1 MEFLKLTFINGMN
14 MAAANSKYC
23 ANVESYLDGLDLEL
37 DDENVGYIYEH
48 FNNLNLQ
55 TKEKE
60 YIEVS
65 KEFFEMIPDKMERLA
80 EVFAEN
86 HLDVPIM
93 KYYNMNTLFERIL
106 LLNNEDVVLLK
117 DLIAARYEKV
127 TDLENEERNIRL
139 LKQTMEEYIR
149 GKIPTIKVVL
159 LEDFIK
165 TLDTNLVSL
174 FLVSR
179 TFGNLM
185 LENKKGKIINI
196 ASTNGIDSYYE
207 YSLDYDTSKAGVI
220 NLTHNL
226 ANHYS
231 PYINVNCVCPGWID
245 TPMNKDLDE
254 SFKQKEIDKI
264 LLRRFASP
272 KEIASLVYFL
282 STDEASYINDS
293 IIKID
298 GGRKC

>member
-1 MEFLKLTFINGMN
+1 M
-14 MAAANSKYC
+14 
-23 ANVESYLDGLDLEL
+23 
-37 DDENVGYIYEH
+37 
-48 FNNLNLQ
+48 
-55 TKEKE
+55 
-60 YIEVS
+60 
-65 KEFFEMIPDKMERLA
+65 DK
-80 EVFAEN
+80 
-86 HLDVPIM
+86 
-93 KYYNMNTLFERIL
+93 
-106 LLNNEDVVLLK
+106 
-117 DLIAARYEKV
+117 
-127 TDLENEERNIRL
+127 
-139 LKQTMEEYIR
+139 
-149 GKIPTIKVVL
+149 KVVL
-159 LEDFIK
+159 VTGSSIGLGRAIIEKFARNNYNVIINYNNSKQEAEELKSYIENTYHTKAITIKCDITKESEIEEMKQIIIKEFGVLDCLVNNAGIAIDTDFNLKTKENFIK
-165 TLDTNLVSL
+165 ILDTNLVSL

-254 SFKQKEIDKI
+254 SFKQKEIGKI

>member
-1 MEFLKLTFINGMN
+1 M
-14 MAAANSKYC
+14 
-23 ANVESYLDGLDLEL
+23 
-37 DDENVGYIYEH
+37 
-48 FNNLNLQ
+48 
-55 TKEKE
+55 
-60 YIEVS
+60 
-65 KEFFEMIPDKMERLA
+65 DK
-80 EVFAEN
+80 
-86 HLDVPIM
+86 
-93 KYYNMNTLFERIL
+93 
-106 LLNNEDVVLLK
+106 
-117 DLIAARYEKV
+117 
-127 TDLENEERNIRL
+127 
-139 LKQTMEEYIR
+139 
-149 GKIPTIKVVL
+149 KVVL
-159 LEDFIK
+159 VTGSSIGLGRAIIEKFASNNYNVIINYNNSKQEAEELKSYIEDTYHTKAITIKCDITKESEIEKMKQIIIKEFGVLDCLVNNAGIAIDTDFNLKTKENFIK
-165 TLDTNLVSL
+165 TLDTNLISL

-207 YSLDYDTSKAGVI
+207 YSLDYDASKAGVI

-226 ANHYS
+226 ANHFS

-254 SFKQKEIDKI
+254 IFKQKEIDKI

>member
-1 MEFLKLTFINGMN
+1 M
-14 MAAANSKYC
+14 
-23 ANVESYLDGLDLEL
+23 
-37 DDENVGYIYEH
+37 
-48 FNNLNLQ
+48 
-55 TKEKE
+55 
-60 YIEVS
+60 
-65 KEFFEMIPDKMERLA
+65 DK
-80 EVFAEN
+80 
-86 HLDVPIM
+86 
-93 KYYNMNTLFERIL
+93 
-106 LLNNEDVVLLK
+106 
-117 DLIAARYEKV
+117 
-127 TDLENEERNIRL
+127 
-139 LKQTMEEYIR
+139 
-149 GKIPTIKVVL
+149 KVVL
-159 LEDFIK
+159 VTGSSIGLGRAIIEKFASNNYNVIINYNNSKQEAEELKSYIENTYHTKAITIKCDITKESEIEEMKQIIIKEFGVLDCLVNNAGIAIDTDFNLKTKENFIK
-165 TLDTNLVSL
+165 ILDTNLVSL

-254 SFKQKEIDKI
+254 SFKQKEIDNI

>member
-1 MEFLKLTFINGMN
+1 MFL
-14 MAAANSKYC
+14 
-23 ANVESYLDGLDLEL
+23 LDDVMSEL
-37 DDENVGYIYEH
+37 DPERQNYV
-48 FNNLNLQ
+48 LNHIKGIQ
-55 TKEKE
+55 SFITCCDP
-60 YIEVS
+60 S
-65 KEFFEMIPDKMERLA
+65 
-80 EVFAEN
+80 N
-86 HLDVPIM
+86 
-93 KYYNMNTLFERIL
+93 
-106 LLNNEDVVLLK
+106 
-117 DLIAARYEKV
+117 IAQ
-127 TDLENEERNIRL
+127 L
-139 LKQTMEEYIR
+139 
-149 GKIPTIKVVL
+149 
-159 LEDFIK
+159 
-165 TLDTNLVSL
+165 
-174 FLVSR
+174 
-179 TFGNLM
+179 
-185 LENKKGKIINI
+185 KKGKIINI
-196 ASTNGIDSYYE
+196 SSTNGLDSYYE

-282 STDEASYINDS
+282 STDEASYITDS

>member
-1 MEFLKLTFINGMN
+1 M
-14 MAAANSKYC
+14 
-23 ANVESYLDGLDLEL
+23 
-37 DDENVGYIYEH
+37 
-48 FNNLNLQ
+48 
-55 TKEKE
+55 
-60 YIEVS
+60 
-65 KEFFEMIPDKMERLA
+65 DK
-80 EVFAEN
+80 
-86 HLDVPIM
+86 
-93 KYYNMNTLFERIL
+93 
-106 LLNNEDVVLLK
+106 
-117 DLIAARYEKV
+117 
-127 TDLENEERNIRL
+127 
-139 LKQTMEEYIR
+139 
-149 GKIPTIKVVL
+149 KVVL
-159 LEDFIK
+159 VTGSSIGLGRAIIEKFASNNYNVIINYNNSKQEAEELKSYIENTYHTKAITIKCDITKESEIEEMKQIIIKEFGVLDCLVNNAGIAIDTDFNLKTKENFIK
-165 TLDTNLVSL
+165 ILDTNLVSL

-207 YSLDYDTSKAGVI
+207 YSLDYDASKAGVI

>member
-1 MEFLKLTFINGMN
+1 M
-14 MAAANSKYC
+14 
-23 ANVESYLDGLDLEL
+23 
-37 DDENVGYIYEH
+37 
-48 FNNLNLQ
+48 
-55 TKEKE
+55 
-60 YIEVS
+60 
-65 KEFFEMIPDKMERLA
+65 DK
-80 EVFAEN
+80 
-86 HLDVPIM
+86 
-93 KYYNMNTLFERIL
+93 
-106 LLNNEDVVLLK
+106 
-117 DLIAARYEKV
+117 
-127 TDLENEERNIRL
+127 
-139 LKQTMEEYIR
+139 
-149 GKIPTIKVVL
+149 KVVL
-159 LEDFIK
+159 VTGSSIGLGRAIIEKFASNNYNVIINYNNSKQEAEELKSYIENTYHTKAITIKCDITKESEIEEMKQIIIKEFGVLDCLVNNAGIAIDTDFNLKTKENFIK
-165 TLDTNLVSL
+165 ILDTNLVSL

-196 ASTNGIDSYYE
+196 ASSNGIDSYYE
-207 YSLDYDTSKAGVI
+207 YSLDYDASKAGVI

>member
-1 MEFLKLTFINGMN
+1 M
-14 MAAANSKYC
+14 
-23 ANVESYLDGLDLEL
+23 
-37 DDENVGYIYEH
+37 
-48 FNNLNLQ
+48 
-55 TKEKE
+55 
-60 YIEVS
+60 
-65 KEFFEMIPDKMERLA
+65 DK
-80 EVFAEN
+80 
-86 HLDVPIM
+86 
-93 KYYNMNTLFERIL
+93 
-106 LLNNEDVVLLK
+106 
-117 DLIAARYEKV
+117 
-127 TDLENEERNIRL
+127 
-139 LKQTMEEYIR
+139 
-149 GKIPTIKVVL
+149 KVVL
-159 LEDFIK
+159 VTGSSIGLGRAIIEKFASNNYNVIINYNNSKQEAEELKSYIENTYHTKAITIKCDITKESEIEEMKQIIIKEFGVLDCLVNNAGIAIDTDFNLKTKEDFIK
-165 TLDTNLVSL
+165 ILDTNLVSL

-196 ASTNGIDSYYE
+196 ASSNGIDSYYE
-207 YSLDYDTSKAGVI
+207 YSLDYDASKAGVI

>member
-1 MEFLKLTFINGMN
+1 M
-14 MAAANSKYC
+14 
-23 ANVESYLDGLDLEL
+23 
-37 DDENVGYIYEH
+37 
-48 FNNLNLQ
+48 
-55 TKEKE
+55 
-60 YIEVS
+60 
-65 KEFFEMIPDKMERLA
+65 DK
-80 EVFAEN
+80 
-86 HLDVPIM
+86 
-93 KYYNMNTLFERIL
+93 
-106 LLNNEDVVLLK
+106 
-117 DLIAARYEKV
+117 
-127 TDLENEERNIRL
+127 
-139 LKQTMEEYIR
+139 
-149 GKIPTIKVVL
+149 KVVL
-159 LEDFIK
+159 VTGSSIGLGRAIIEKFASNNYNVIINYNNSKQEAEELKSYIENTYHTKAITIKCDITKESEIEEMKQIIIKEFGVLDCLVNNAGIAIDTDFNLKTKENFIK
-165 TLDTNLVSL
+165 ILDTNLVSL

-207 YSLDYDTSKAGVI
+207 YSLDYDASKAGVI

-272 KEIASLVYFL
+272 KEIAALVYFL

>member
-1 MEFLKLTFINGMN
+1 M
-14 MAAANSKYC
+14 
-23 ANVESYLDGLDLEL
+23 
-37 DDENVGYIYEH
+37 
-48 FNNLNLQ
+48 
-55 TKEKE
+55 
-60 YIEVS
+60 
-65 KEFFEMIPDKMERLA
+65 DK
-80 EVFAEN
+80 
-86 HLDVPIM
+86 
-93 KYYNMNTLFERIL
+93 
-106 LLNNEDVVLLK
+106 
-117 DLIAARYEKV
+117 
-127 TDLENEERNIRL
+127 
-139 LKQTMEEYIR
+139 
-149 GKIPTIKVVL
+149 KVVL
-159 LEDFIK
+159 VTGSSIGLGRAIIEKFASNNYNVIINYNNSKQEAEELKSYIENTYHTKAITIKCDITKESEIEEMKQIIIKEFGVLDCLVNNAGIAIDTDFNLKTKEDFIK

>member
-1 MEFLKLTFINGMN
+1 M
-14 MAAANSKYC
+14 
-23 ANVESYLDGLDLEL
+23 
-37 DDENVGYIYEH
+37 
-48 FNNLNLQ
+48 
-55 TKEKE
+55 
-60 YIEVS
+60 
-65 KEFFEMIPDKMERLA
+65 DK
-80 EVFAEN
+80 
-86 HLDVPIM
+86 
-93 KYYNMNTLFERIL
+93 
-106 LLNNEDVVLLK
+106 
-117 DLIAARYEKV
+117 
-127 TDLENEERNIRL
+127 
-139 LKQTMEEYIR
+139 
-149 GKIPTIKVVL
+149 KVVL
-159 LEDFIK
+159 VTGSSIGLGRAIIEKFASNNYNVIINYNNSKQEAEELKNYIENTYHTKAITIKCDITKESEIEEMKQIIIKEFGVLDCLVNNAGIAIDTDFNLKTKENFIK
-165 TLDTNLVSL
+165 ILDTNLVSL

-207 YSLDYDTSKAGVI
+207 YSLDYDASKAGVI

>member
-1 MEFLKLTFINGMN
+1 M
-14 MAAANSKYC
+14 
-23 ANVESYLDGLDLEL
+23 
-37 DDENVGYIYEH
+37 
-48 FNNLNLQ
+48 
-55 TKEKE
+55 
-60 YIEVS
+60 
-65 KEFFEMIPDKMERLA
+65 DK
-80 EVFAEN
+80 
-86 HLDVPIM
+86 
-93 KYYNMNTLFERIL
+93 
-106 LLNNEDVVLLK
+106 
-117 DLIAARYEKV
+117 
-127 TDLENEERNIRL
+127 
-139 LKQTMEEYIR
+139 
-149 GKIPTIKVVL
+149 KVVL
-159 LEDFIK
+159 VTGSSIGLGRAIIEKFARNNYNVIINYNNSKQEAEELKSYIENTYHTKAITIKCDITKESEIEEMKQMIIKEFGVLDCLVNNAGIAIDTDFNLKTKENFIK
-165 TLDTNLVSL
+165 ILDTNLVSL

-254 SFKQKEIDKI
+254 SFKQKEIGKI

>member
-1 MEFLKLTFINGMN
+1 M
-14 MAAANSKYC
+14 
-23 ANVESYLDGLDLEL
+23 
-37 DDENVGYIYEH
+37 
-48 FNNLNLQ
+48 
-55 TKEKE
+55 
-60 YIEVS
+60 
-65 KEFFEMIPDKMERLA
+65 DK
-80 EVFAEN
+80 
-86 HLDVPIM
+86 
-93 KYYNMNTLFERIL
+93 
-106 LLNNEDVVLLK
+106 
-117 DLIAARYEKV
+117 
-127 TDLENEERNIRL
+127 
-139 LKQTMEEYIR
+139 
-149 GKIPTIKVVL
+149 KVVL
-159 LEDFIK
+159 VTGSSIGLGRAIIEKFARNNYNVIINYNNSKQEAEELKSYIENTYHTKAITIKCDITKESEIEEMKQIIIKEFGVLDCLVNNAGIAIDTDFNLKTKENFIK
-165 TLDTNLVSL
+165 ILDTNLVSL

>member
-1 MEFLKLTFINGMN
+1 M
-14 MAAANSKYC
+14 
-23 ANVESYLDGLDLEL
+23 
-37 DDENVGYIYEH
+37 
-48 FNNLNLQ
+48 
-55 TKEKE
+55 
-60 YIEVS
+60 
-65 KEFFEMIPDKMERLA
+65 DK
-80 EVFAEN
+80 
-86 HLDVPIM
+86 
-93 KYYNMNTLFERIL
+93 
-106 LLNNEDVVLLK
+106 
-117 DLIAARYEKV
+117 
-127 TDLENEERNIRL
+127 
-139 LKQTMEEYIR
+139 
-149 GKIPTIKVVL
+149 KVVL
-159 LEDFIK
+159 VTGSSIGLGRAIIEKFASNNYNVIINYNNSKQEAEELKSYIENTYHTKAITIKCDITKESEIEKMKQIIIKEFGVLDCLVNNAGIAIDTDFNLKTKENFIK

-207 YSLDYDTSKAGVI
+207 YSLDYDASKAGVI

-264 LLRRFASP
+264 LLKRFASP

-298 GGRKC
+298 GGKKC

>member
-1 MEFLKLTFINGMN
+1 M
-14 MAAANSKYC
+14 
-23 ANVESYLDGLDLEL
+23 
-37 DDENVGYIYEH
+37 
-48 FNNLNLQ
+48 
-55 TKEKE
+55 
-60 YIEVS
+60 
-65 KEFFEMIPDKMERLA
+65 DK
-80 EVFAEN
+80 
-86 HLDVPIM
+86 
-93 KYYNMNTLFERIL
+93 
-106 LLNNEDVVLLK
+106 
-117 DLIAARYEKV
+117 
-127 TDLENEERNIRL
+127 
-139 LKQTMEEYIR
+139 
-149 GKIPTIKVVL
+149 KVVL
-159 LEDFIK
+159 VTGSSIGLGRAIIEKFASNNYNVIINYNNSKQEAEELKSYIENTYHTKAITIKCDITKESEIEEMKQIIIKEFGVLDCLVNNAGIAIDTDFNLKTKENFIK
-165 TLDTNLVSL
+165 ILDTNLVSL

-254 SFKQKEIDKI
+254 SFKQKEIGKI

>member
-1 MEFLKLTFINGMN
+1 M
-14 MAAANSKYC
+14 
-23 ANVESYLDGLDLEL
+23 
-37 DDENVGYIYEH
+37 
-48 FNNLNLQ
+48 
-55 TKEKE
+55 
-60 YIEVS
+60 
-65 KEFFEMIPDKMERLA
+65 DK
-80 EVFAEN
+80 
-86 HLDVPIM
+86 
-93 KYYNMNTLFERIL
+93 
-106 LLNNEDVVLLK
+106 
-117 DLIAARYEKV
+117 
-127 TDLENEERNIRL
+127 
-139 LKQTMEEYIR
+139 
-149 GKIPTIKVVL
+149 KVVL
-159 LEDFIK
+159 VTGSSIGLGRAIIEKFASNNYNVIINYNNSKQEAEELKSYIENTYHTKAITIKCDITKESEIEEMKQIIIKEFGVLDCLVNNAGIAIDTDFNLKTKEDFIK
-165 TLDTNLVSL
+165 ILDTNLVSL